1 MPWSFLDGVPE
12 EDRRRLLAA
21 TRRRRFARREVLF
34 HEGDLADTVH
44 LLDRGRVAVRITTP
58 LGEVATLRIRGPGE
72 VIGEVALLHESSRRT
87 ATVVALERTE
97 TLMLHRDAFAELRQN
112 HPSVDEFLLALLADE
127 VRRLSNLLVEALYVP
142 AETRVLRRLSALTD
156 LYGDGEGQPEIPL
169 TQEDLASLA
178 GTSRSTV
185 NRILGGIEKD
195 GIVDVSRG
203 RITVTDADALER
215 RAR

>member
-1 MPWSFLDGVPE
+1 MPWSFLDGVPD

-156 LYGDGEGQPEIPL
+156 LYGDGEGRPEIPL

-185 NRILGGIEKD
+185 NRVLGGIEKD

>member
-1 MPWSFLDGVPE
+1 VPE

-34 HEGDLADTVH
+34 HEGDIGDTVH

-58 LGEVATLRIRGPGE
+58 LGEVATLRVRGPGE
-72 VIGEVALLHESSRRT
+72 VIGEVALLHQSSRRT

-142 AETRVLRRLSALTD
+142 AETRVLRRLSALTE
-156 LYGDGEGQPEIPL
+156 LYGEGGGAPEIPL

-185 NRILGGIEKD
+185 NRVLGLIEKD
-195 GIVDVSRG
+195 GVVVVSRG
-203 RITVTDADALER
+203 RITVVDGIALEK

>member
-1 MPWSFLDGVPE
+1 MTWSFLDGVPD

-112 HPSVDEFLLALLADE
+112 QPSVDEFLLALLADE

-142 AETRVLRRLSALTD
+142 AETRVLRRLFALTE
-156 LYGDGEGQPEIPL
+156 LYGDGDGPPEIPL

-185 NRILGGIEKD
+185 NRVLGGIEKD
-195 GIVDVSRG
+195 EIVVVRRG
-203 RITVTDADALER
+203 RIIVTDARALER